1 MMLKTRAHCA
11 PFASAPQSATRMSD
25 SLGAFVPGADVRLPG
40 RPGGALDSFT
50 FAAKDLFDV
59 QGFVTGCGNPDW
71 AATHTPAERSA
82 GAVEALLEAG
92 ASLVGKTITDEIS
105 LGLLGIN
112 RFYGT
117 PLNPRAR
124 DRVPGGSSSGSASA
138 VAGRAC
144 DIALGTDSGGS
155 VRVPAS
161 FCGLF
166 GLRPTLGGI
175 DARGMMVQSPTF
187 DTVGYFTRDA
197 ATFAKV
203 GAVLLGEPVIPAIPS
218 EIIIATDA
226 FGIADEVVRDALA
239 LAVDLCR
246 QVAHVSHISLATG
259 DLLDWARRQRVL
271 QRHEFRA
278 TFRDWIDRVNPRF
291 SAEVAGAFADD
302 GTTSADTIDFANGF
316 RAEAKARVEA
326 LLDGRRMLCIPT
338 SPILPI
344 VRDARLSAMR
354 NAVHRIVDLTA
365 IAGLTSLPQVS
376 IPAGSASGIPV
387 GLSLI
392 GWRGGDAALVGAAWA
407 LAEAGLV
414 TPSPD
419 LNG

>member
-1 MMLKTRAHCA
+1 MPVTD
-11 PFASAPQSATRMSD
+11 P
-25 SLGAFVPGADVRLPG
+25 LGAFVPGVDVRLPG
-40 RPGGALDSFT
+40 RPGGALDGLT

-59 QGFVTGCGNPDW
+59 EGFVTGCGNPDW
-71 AATHTPAERSA
+71 AATHKAADRSA
-82 GAVEALLEAG
+82 AAVEILLNAG

-117 PLNPRAR
+117 PLNPRAP

-138 VAGRAC
+138 VAGGAC
-144 DIALGTDSGGS
+144 DVALATDSGGS

-166 GLRPTLGGI
+166 GLRPSLGRI

-197 ATFAKV
+197 GTFAKV
-203 GAVLLGEPVIPAIPS
+203 GATLLDEPVVPAMPE
-218 EIIIATDA
+218 EIVVATDA
-226 FGIADEVVRDALA
+226 FAIVDEAVRDALA
-239 LAVDLCR
+239 PAVERCRKIARVTQGALA
-246 QVAHVSHISLATG
+246 AG
-259 DLLDWARRQRVL
+259 DLLDWARWQRVL

-278 TFRDWIDRVNPRF
+278 TFREWIDVVNPRF
-291 SAEVAGAFADD
+291 SLEVAGAFADD
-302 GTTSADTIDFANGF
+302 GQTSADAVDFAKSF
-316 RAEAKARVEA
+316 RRDAKARIDG

-344 VRDARLSAMR
+344 ARDARLSAMR
-354 NAVHRIVDLTA
+354 DAVRRIIDLTG
-365 IAGLTSLPQVS
+365 IAGLTSLPQVN
-376 IPAGSASGIPV
+376 IPAGTAFGTPV

-392 GWRGGDAALVGAAWA
+392 GWRGGDAALVGAACA
-407 LAEAGLV
+407 LAGGGLIAGRPHGV
-414 TPSPD
+414 D
-419 LNG
+419 

>member
-1 MMLKTRAHCA
+1 MID
-11 PFASAPQSATRMSD
+11 P
-25 SLGAFVPGADVRLPG
+25 LGAFVPGVDARLSG
-40 RPGGALDSFT
+40 RTGGPLEGLT
-50 FAAKDLFDV
+50 FAAKDLFDI

-71 AATHTPAERSA
+71 AATHPAAERSA
-82 GAVEALLEAG
+82 AAVEALLKAG

-112 RFYGT
+112 RHYGT
-117 PLNPRAR
+117 PLNPRAP
-124 DRVPGGSSSGSASA
+124 DRIPGGSSSGSASA
-138 VAGRAC
+138 VAGGAC

-166 GLRPTLGGI
+166 GLRPTLGRI

-187 DTVGYFTRDA
+187 DTVGYFTRDVV
-197 ATFAKV
+197 TFAKV
-203 GAVLLGEPVIPAIPS
+203 GPVLLGQPVIPELPA
-218 EIIIATDA
+218 EIIVATDA
-226 FGIADEVVRDALA
+226 FALADEVVRDALA
-239 LAVDLCR
+239 PAVARCR
-246 QVAHVSHISLATG
+246 EVAHVTETSLDPA
-259 DLLDWARRQRVL
+259 DLLDWARWQRVL

-278 TFRDWIDRVNPRF
+278 TFRDWVDRVNPRF

-302 GTTSADTIDFANGF
+302 GQTTADVIDFANRF
-316 RAEAKARVEA
+316 RDNAKARLEG

-344 VRDARLSAMR
+344 ARDARLSTMR
-354 NAVHRIVDLTA
+354 EAVHRIVDLTG

-392 GWRGGDAALVGAAWA
+392 GSRGKDAALLGAACI
-407 LAEAGLV
+407 LA
-414 TPSPD
+414 
-419 LNG
+419 

>member
-1 MMLKTRAHCA
+1 MTD
-11 PFASAPQSATRMSD
+11 P
-25 SLGAFVPGADVRLPG
+25 LGAFVPGVDVRLSG
-40 RPGGALDSFT
+40 RPGGPLDGLT

-59 QGFVTGCGNPDW
+59 QGFITGCGNPDW
-71 AATHTPAERSA
+71 AATHAAAERSA
-82 GAVEALLEAG
+82 AAVEALLDAG
-92 ASLVGKTITDEIS
+92 ATLVGKTVTDEIS
-105 LGLLGIN
+105 LGLLGVN

-117 PLNPRAR
+117 PLNPRAP

-166 GLRPTLGGI
+166 GLRPTLGRI

-187 DTVGYFTRDA
+187 DTVGYFTLDA
-197 ATFAKV
+197 EMFAKV
-203 GAVLLGEPVIPAIPS
+203 GAVLLDEPIVPAAPA
-218 EIIIATDA
+218 EIIVATDA
-226 FGIADEVVRDALA
+226 FAIADEVVRDALA
-239 LAVDLCR
+239 PAVGRCR
-246 QVAHVSHISLATG
+246 QVAPVTQTSLAMG
-259 DLLDWARRQRVL
+259 DLLDWARWQRVL

-278 TFRDWIDRVNPRF
+278 TFREWVDRVNPRF

-302 GTTSADTIDFANGF
+302 GQISADAITFAGQF
-316 RAEAKARVEA
+316 RAEAKARLDA

-344 VRDARLSAMR
+344 ARDARLSVMR
-354 NAVHRIVDLTA
+354 EAVHRIVDLTG
-365 IAGLTSLPQVS
+365 IAGLTSLPQVN
-376 IPAGSASGIPV
+376 IPAGGASGIPV

-392 GWRGGDAALVGAAWA
+392 GWRGGDAALVGAACA
-407 LAEAGLV
+407 LAEAV
-414 TPSPD
+414 SACPFEQA
-419 LNG
+419 N

>member
-1 MMLKTRAHCA
+1 MT
-11 PFASAPQSATRMSD
+11 D
-25 SLGAFVPGADVRLPG
+25 SLGAFVPGVEVRLPG
-40 RPGGALDSFT
+40 RPGGPLGGLT
-50 FAAKDLFDV
+50 FAAKDLFDI
-59 QGFVTGCGNPDW
+59 QGFITGCGNPDW
-71 AATHTPAERSA
+71 AATHAAAERSA
-82 GAVEALLEAG
+82 AAVEALLNAG
-92 ASLVGKTITDEIS
+92 ATLVGKTITDEIS

-117 PLNPRAR
+117 PLNPRAP
-124 DRVPGGSSSGSASA
+124 DLVPGGSSSGSASA

-166 GLRPTLGGI
+166 GLRPTLGRI

-197 ATFAKV
+197 ETFAKV
-203 GAVLLGEPVIPAIPS
+203 GAVLLGEPIIPELPA
-218 EIIIATDA
+218 EIIVATDA
-226 FGIADEVVRDALA
+226 FAIADEVVRDALTP
-239 LAVDLCR
+239 AVDRCR
-246 QVAHVSHISLATG
+246 AAANVTQTSLATD
-259 DLLDWARRQRVL
+259 DLLDWARWQRVL

-278 TFRDWIDRVNPRF
+278 TFREWVDRVNPRF

-302 GTTSADTIDFANGF
+302 GQTSADTITFANCF
-316 RAEAKARVEA
+316 RAEAKARIDA

-344 VRDARLSAMR
+344 ARDARLSAMR
-354 NAVHRIVDLTA
+354 DAVHRIVDVTG
-365 IAGLTSLPQVS
+365 IAGLTSLPQVN
-376 IPAGSASGIPV
+376 IPVGSTSGIPV

-392 GWRGGDAALVGAAWA
+392 GWRGGDAALIGAACA
-407 LAEAGLV
+407 LAEAV
-414 TPSPD
+414 SPAERAD
-419 LNG
+419 

>member
-1 MMLKTRAHCA
+1 MTD
-11 PFASAPQSATRMSD
+11 P
-25 SLGAFVPGADVRLPG
+25 LGAFVPGVDVRLSG
-40 RPGGALDSFT
+40 RPGGPLDGLT

-71 AATHTPAERSA
+71 AATHTAAERSA
-82 GAVEALLEAG
+82 ATVEALLDAG
-92 ASLVGKTITDEIS
+92 ATLVGKTVTDEIS

-117 PLNPRAR
+117 PLNPRAP

-144 DIALGTDSGGS
+144 DIGLGTDSGGS

-166 GLRPTLGGI
+166 GLRPTLGRI

-197 ATFAKV
+197 EMFAKV
-203 GAVLLGEPVIPAIPS
+203 GAVLLDEPIVPAAPA
-218 EIIIATDA
+218 EIIVAKDA
-226 FGIADEVVRDALA
+226 FAIADEVVRDALA
-239 LAVDLCR
+239 PAVGRCR
-246 QVAHVSHISLATG
+246 QVAPITQTSLATG
-259 DLLDWARRQRVL
+259 DLLDWARWQRLL

-278 TFRDWIDRVNPRF
+278 TFREWIDRVNPRF

-302 GTTSADTIDFANGF
+302 GQTSDDAITFAGQF
-316 RAEAKARVEA
+316 RAEAKARLDA

-344 VRDARLSAMR
+344 ARDARLSVMR
-354 NAVHRIVDLTA
+354 EAVHRIVDLTG
-365 IAGLTSLPQVS
+365 IAGLTSLPQVN

-392 GWRGGDAALVGAAWA
+392 GWCGGDAALVGAACA
-407 LAEAGLV
+407 LAEAV
-414 TPSPD
+414 SACPFEQA
-419 LNG
+419 N

>member
-1 MMLKTRAHCA
+1 MTD
-11 PFASAPQSATRMSD
+11 P
-25 SLGAFVPGADVRLPG
+25 LGAFVPGVDVRLAG
-40 RPGGALDSFT
+40 RYGGALDGLT

-59 QGFVTGCGNPDW
+59 QGFITGCGNPDW
-71 AATHTPAERSA
+71 AATHAAAERSA
-82 GAVEALLEAG
+82 AAVEALLDAG
-92 ASLVGKTITDEIS
+92 ATLIGKTVTDEIS
-105 LGLLGIN
+105 LGLLGVN

-117 PLNPRAR
+117 PLNPRAP

-144 DIALGTDSGGS
+144 DIALGTNSGGS

-166 GLRPTLGGI
+166 GLRPTLGRI

-197 ATFAKV
+197 EMFAKV
-203 GAVLLGEPVIPAIPS
+203 GAVLLDEPIVPAAPA
-218 EIIIATDA
+218 EIIVATDA
-226 FGIADEVVRDALA
+226 FSIADEVVRDALA
-239 LAVDLCR
+239 PAVGRCR
-246 QVAHVSHISLATG
+246 QVAPVTQTSLATG
-259 DLLDWARRQRVL
+259 DLLDWARWQRVL

-278 TFRDWIDRVNPRF
+278 TFREWIDRVNPRF
-291 SAEVAGAFADD
+291 STEVAGAFADD
-302 GTTSADTIDFANGF
+302 GQASADTINFADRF
-316 RAEAKARVEA
+316 RAEARARLDA

-344 VRDARLSAMR
+344 ARDARLSVMR
-354 NAVHRIVDLTA
+354 EAVHRIVDLTG
-365 IAGLTSLPQVS
+365 IAGLTSLPQVN

-392 GWRGGDAALVGAAWA
+392 GWRGGDAALVDAACA
-407 LAEAGLV
+407 LAEAVSACPFENKL
-414 TPSPD
+414 TD
-419 LNG
+419 ETAY